1 MPDVVTPNSAG
12 QPEGSGGWQGQ
23 VGKPGAP
30 GKDGKPG
37 KPQTA
42 GGGGSITLSRPESL
56 ALTVFETEGE
66 GAWKRAAAES
76 GLSEEQVKLLHK
88 RSHIARRKGF
98 TLKGPSITL
107 PPHPDEDKPSLVGDE
122 STSVETEIE
131 KFFKKT

>member
-1 MPDVVTPNSAG
+1 MPDVVTPSSGG
-12 QPEGSGGWQGQ
+12 QPEASGGWQGQ
-23 VGKPGAP
+23 VGKTAP
-30 GKDGKPG
+30 GSK

-66 GAWKRAAAES
+66 AAWKKAAAES

-107 PPHPDEDKPSLVGDE
+107 PPHSEEDKPALVNDE